1 MNKFA
6 LFFRNQMSF
15 FWLPSAWFCGVRVH
29 SLENNSCT
37 VGVKHGWLNKN
48 PFNSLFWAVQG
59 MAAEMPGGLLLQE
72 KIKKSGHSIAM
83 LLIGSSSNFT
93 KKAVGKILFTFEYGK
108 ELDKLVNDAVVTKE
122 AQTIKINTKG
132 IDENGDVVSDFS
144 FQWSIKLRSK
154 KKY

>member
-37 VGVKHGWLNKN
+37 VRVKQGWLNKN

-93 KKAVGKILFTFEYGK
+93 KKAVGKILFTFEDGK